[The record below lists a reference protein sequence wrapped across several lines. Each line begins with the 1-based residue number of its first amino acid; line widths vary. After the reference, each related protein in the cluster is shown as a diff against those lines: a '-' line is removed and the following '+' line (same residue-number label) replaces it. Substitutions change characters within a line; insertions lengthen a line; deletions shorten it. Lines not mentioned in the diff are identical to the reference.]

1 MPSTQDAGG
10 ASDSVFAWLACL
22 DDLTYYELF
31 GIPQGATPDEV
42 RAAFHVFCDVF
53 HPDRHLG
60 RPAEERDAVSSI
72 FKRGTEGYLVLS
84 DLGFRD
90 RYDAQISTEQRVPG
104 GASPSARLPDT
115 HGMRRGL
122 SNRPPPRLEDAAR
135 TPSARPFAR
144 RAEELLQRGEL
155 RQAKLQL
162 VMANHKDPANDELE
176 AALRDLEAKMA
187 AMADAK
193 GESSGSK

>member
-1 MPSTQDAGG
+1 MPQTSSVDTA
-10 ASDSVFAWLACL
+10 AEYVFAWLEVL

-31 GIPQGATPDEV
+31 GLAQGATSDDV

-60 RPAEERDAVSSI
+60 RPADERDAVSSI

-90 RYDAQISTEQRVPG
+90 RYDAQISAAQSNARG
-104 GASPSARLPDT
+104 GPAPSSRIPDV
-115 HGMRRGL
+115 HGAGRGM
-122 SNRPPPRLEDAAR
+122 SNRPPERLEDAVR

-144 RAEELLQRGEL
+144 RAEQLIEQGEL

-162 VMANHKDPANDELE
+162 VMANHKDPANDALESALRELE
-176 AALRDLEAKMA
+176 AKIA
-187 AMADAK
+187 APPDVK
-193 GESSGSK
+193 

>member
-1 MPSTQDAGG
+1 MPPSADDVA
-10 ASDSVFAWLACL
+10 AEVVFAWLEVL

-31 GIPQGATPDEV
+31 GIGGSATPDEV
-42 RAAFHVFCDVF
+42 RAAFHLFCDTF

-60 RPAEERDAVSSI
+60 RPPEERSAVSSI

-84 DLGFRD
+84 DMGYRD
-90 RYDAQISTEQRVPG
+90 RYDAQIAVAAGNVRVSG
-104 GASPSARLPDT
+104 SPSRGSDARGT
-115 HGMRRGL
+115 GRGMSG
-122 SNRPPPRLEDAAR
+122 RPAARLEDAAR

-144 RAEELLQRGEL
+144 RAEELIQRGDL

-187 AMADAK
+187 SPDAK
-193 GESSGSK
+193 

>member
-1 MPSTQDAGG
+1 MPPTSSADTA
-10 ASDSVFAWLACL
+10 AEYVFAWLAVL
-22 DDLTYYELF
+22 DELTYYELF
-31 GIPQGATPDEV
+31 GLPQGATPDDV

-60 RPAEERDAVSSI
+60 RPADERDAVSSI

-90 RYDAQISTEQRVPG
+90 RYDAQISVAQSNVPG
-104 GASPSARLPDT
+104 AGR
-115 HGMRRGL
+115 GM
-122 SNRPPPRLEDAAR
+122 SNRPPERLEDAVR

-144 RAEELLQRGEL
+144 RAEQLIERGEL

-162 VMANHKDPANDELE
+162 VMANHKDPANDALESALRELE
-176 AALRDLEAKMA
+176 AKIA
-187 AMADAK
+187 
-193 GESSGSK
+193 